1 MKPDLAELRALLERA
16 TPGPWHIAP
25 YYIHAGTPDEIM
37 RAMLVNDNDF
47 PIGVIDECDGTYES
61 LSPNLDLIVWLRNNA
76 ASLLTL
82 AEAGMGAG
90 WRPIEEAPRDG
101 TRVMA
106 WTHEYDVPVVVQIS
120 EDGSAF
126 EGDWDYEVRATH
138 FMPLPSPPPAT
149 KEQDA

>member
-1 MKPDLAELRALLERA
+1 MNPNLDELRALLERA
-16 TPGPWHIAP
+16 TPVEARDLMSYEHGGGRLAVLRDGQRKLVADF
-25 YYIHAGTPDEIM
+25 YGAGED
-37 RAMLVNDNDF
+37 RDF
-47 PIGVIDECDGTYES
+47 FMA
-61 LSPNLDLIVWLRNNA
+61 LRLA
-76 ASLLTL
+76 AADLLTL

-106 WTHEYDVPVVVQIS
+106 WTREYDVPVVVQIS

-138 FMPLPSPPPAT
+138 FMPLPAPPQ
-149 KEQDA
+149 ERGDG